1 MTPEDGLRA
10 KALGIWERTSAE
22 DFSGS
27 DPYDGLNSRLLG
39 PLTRR
44 SRLLGRCLTQ
54 VVKSSPLNLRP
65 LLGVPA
71 GSNPKGLALLL
82 SGLSDLPGID
92 GGGNFASVLTER
104 LLASA
109 SRPDGSPAFSRDR
122 STLAGLEER
131 LAAEGCG
138 GPVGWGYHFPWQGRA
153 FRFPAWFPSVVCTSF
168 VVDALNDS
176 GSPAAEAVTS
186 AAAELVTGSLNRFKD
201 PDGICFSYSP
211 LDSTRVYN
219 ASLFGAKILA
229 RSSRSSLSG
238 ETGALAGKAVSF
250 VLGRQNEDGSWA
262 YGDGEQ
268 WKWTD
273 GLHTGFVLES
283 LGSISGFLGTGE
295 WDGSIEA
302 GLEYYRTRLFDDD
315 WTARY
320 YPGDRYPL
328 DPHSFA
334 QGALTFLALSR
345 FSHCPPPETA
355 AAILRRGIELLWDDR
370 RNGFVFRQGR
380 WVRNRTVHM
389 RWSQAWMFRA
399 ICSYLSSGEGA

>member
-1 MTPEDGLRA
+1 MAPEDGLRA
-10 KALGIWERTSAE
+10 KALGIWERTRAE
-22 DFSGS
+22 DFNGS

-54 VVKSSPLNLRP
+54 VVKGSPLNLRL

-71 GSNPKGLALLL
+71 GSNPKGLALFL
-82 SGLSDLPGID
+82 SGLTDLPGID
-92 GGGNFASVLTER
+92 DSGESIKYLTER
-104 LLASA
+104 LLSSA
-109 SRPDGSPAFSRDR
+109 SRPDGSPAFSSDR
-122 STLAGLEER
+122 SPLAGIEER
-131 LAAEGCG
+131 LAIEGCG
-138 GPVGWGYHFPWQGRA
+138 GPIGWGYHFPWQGRA

-168 VVDALNDS
+168 VVDALNDA

-186 AAAELVTGSLNRFKD
+186 AAAELVSGSLNRFED
-201 PDGICFSYSP
+201 PSGTCFSYSP
-211 LDSTRVYN
+211 MDSTRVYN

-229 RSSRSSLSG
+229 RAAGSSLSDG
-238 ETGALAGKAVSF
+238 SALLARKAVSF
-250 VLGRQNEDGSWA
+250 VLSRQNEDGSWD

-268 WKWTD
+268 WKWID

-283 LGSISGFLGTGE
+283 LGSISGFLDADE

-302 GLEYYRTRLFDDD
+302 GLEYYRTKLFDDD

-328 DPHSFA
+328 DPHTFA
-334 QGALTFLALSR
+334 QGALTFQVLSR
-345 FSHCPPPETA
+345 FSHCPPPEA
-355 AAILRRGIELLWDDR
+355 AGAILRKGVELLWDDR

-399 ICSYLSSGEGA
+399 ICRYLSSGEGE